1 MGRVHASGID
11 GFHGKGRIG
20 CEAIVVLDRR
30 LVVGIV
36 GSIWAP
42 GRMLVLKGLLVEV
55 MVVIHVQ
62 LTHDDLFEGNG
73 LLQAGWGHK
82 RGSKCPC
89 YTEVRGSRGLEA
101 YASRAWGELW

>member
-1 MGRVHASGID
+1 MGRVHARGVD

-20 CEAIVVLDRR
+20 CEATVVLDRR

-42 GRMLVLKGLLVEV
+42 GRMLVVKGLLVEV

-62 LTHDDLFEGNG
+62 LAHGGQFEREGTM
-73 LLQAGWGHK
+73 QAGWGHE
-82 RGSKCPC
+82 RGEQVSVLC
-89 YTEVRGSRGLEA
+89 RG
-101 YASRAWGELW
+101 